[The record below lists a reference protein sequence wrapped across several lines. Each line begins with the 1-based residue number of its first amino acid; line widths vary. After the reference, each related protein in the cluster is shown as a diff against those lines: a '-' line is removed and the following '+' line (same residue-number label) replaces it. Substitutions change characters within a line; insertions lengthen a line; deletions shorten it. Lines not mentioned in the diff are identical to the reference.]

1 MNNIPKNLEQIGFEQ
16 RLLETVDLERLEKF
30 EIARVI
36 AVHKDSYT
44 LSNGVVD
51 VLAELVG
58 KIIFRGNAGVKSLS
72 LTVVADRQ
80 NCRTSK

>member
-16 RLLETVDLERLEKF
+16 RLLETVDLERLKKF

-44 LSNGVVD
+44 
-51 VLAELVG
+51 
-58 KIIFRGNAGVKSLS
+58 
-72 LTVVADRQ
+72 
-80 NCRTSK
+80 